1 MEHPSGDPEVV
12 DISLLGA
19 DNQHE
24 SGGLFPQN
32 ASSEEDTQMA
42 TIFPSEKKEK
52 TNKTIELNLMTKS
65 MIFLNVSCT
74 IYLKYKQIL

>member
-32 ASSEEDTQMA
+32 ALSEEDTQMA

-52 TNKTIELNLMTKS
+52 NQQNHWIEFDDKINDLPKC
-65 MIFLNVSCT
+65 FLY
-74 IYLKYKQIL
+74 YLLEI

>member
-32 ASSEEDTQMA
+32 ALSEEDTQMA

-52 TNKTIELNLMTKS
+52 NQQNH
-65 MIFLNVSCT
+65 
-74 IYLKYKQIL
+74 